1 VSHLFDADRYL
12 FDADRLNA
20 ASGHRALCRA
30 GAGSVKDFLEVTK
43 RYEPLSGLAYA
54 QLNERT
60 VRIKDKR
67 TGTARPFPLWRLRS
81 GLCCRPSIQF
91 SGVASPQA
99 RIATQHSTRLFGSA
113 FFRPDPH
120 CLTLCD
126 PFATYCQV
134 SHSPVSTICRCITIG
149 FGRLIAA
156 RSHRLRPLARAHLC
170 GSACS
175 SLGSS

>member
-113 FFRPDPH
+113 F
-120 CLTLCD
+120 
-126 PFATYCQV
+126 
-134 SHSPVSTICRCITIG
+134 
-149 FGRLIAA
+149 LIA
-156 RSHRLRPLARAHLC
+156 
-170 GSACS
+170 
-175 SLGSS
+175 